1 MKALVAEDDNH
12 TRRAIAEI
20 LRGAG
25 WEVTAVADGR
35 AAITCFRDF
44 RPDLVCL
51 DVMMPVLSGFDA
63 CREIRAMD
71 RAVPLLFIS
80 AKSEEIDKVLGL
92 ELGADDFIQ
101 KPFGVREF
109 LARVAAVQRRS
120 GREPAMAD
128 DRGKPDLDGMEP
140 FSFGPWTVR
149 PRELRAQVEN
159 SQGGNTPH
167 DGGIQRGVKRVIDLT
182 RREARIL
189 GLLFLRCGEV
199 VGRDDFFR
207 YCWDFDN
214 PPASRTLDQHM
225 VALRRKL
232 EEDPSKPLLIRT
244 VPGAGY
250 RYERS

>member
-1 MKALVAEDDNH
+1 MKALIAEDDNH

-35 AAITCFRDF
+35 AAVSCFREF

-71 RAVPLLFIS
+71 RSVPLLFIS

-101 KPFGVREF
+101 KPFGIREF
-109 LARVAAVQRRS
+109 LARVAAVLRRS
-120 GREPAMAD
+120 ARDSAVPDERE
-128 DRGKPDLDGMEP
+128 KPDLDGLEP
-140 FSFGPWTVR
+140 FLFGPWTVR
-149 PRELRAQVEN
+149 PRELRAQTGSV
-159 SQGGNTPH
+159 P
-167 DGGIQRGVKRVIDLT
+167 DGGPRVVDLT
-182 RREARIL
+182 RRETRML

-207 YCWDFDN
+207 LCWDFDN

-232 EEDPSKPLLIRT
+232 ERDPSNPALIRT

-250 RYERS
+250 RYENN

>member
-1 MKALVAEDDNH
+1 MKALIAEDDNH

-35 AAITCFRDF
+35 AAVTCFRDF

-109 LARVAAVQRRS
+109 LARVAAVLRRS
-120 GREPAMAD
+120 ARDPAASG
-128 DRGKPDLDGMEP
+128 DRDKPDLDGMEP
-140 FSFGPWTVR
+140 FPFGPWTVR

-159 SQGGNTPH
+159 AQGGGPQL
-167 DGGIQRGVKRVIDLT
+167 GGTQLGIKRVVDLS

-207 YCWDFDN
+207 LCWDFDN

-225 VALRRKL
+225 VTLRRKL
-232 EEDPSKPLLIRT
+232 ERDPTNPVLIRT

-250 RYERS
+250 RYERD